1 MRRAKTCRHA
11 RLPIRG
17 GGIYGSLSFDYA
29 KTEQVYAVDSGG
41 GADIHHAPHRCRCR
55 LRIFGRPIEGTY
67 ELVGLGGAVVI
78 GFALPITSWLRCHI
92 FVDFF
97 IQSLSAFWKA
107 VFDVGTRAFSFGL
120 FVLIGYNLLLY
131 AGELYKS
138 GEVTATRQLPFY
150 PVAFGIGFCCFIQ
163 CLVLIADVVKI
174 AGGRYE

>member
-1 MRRAKTCRHA
+1 MEVFLSITQ
-11 RLPIRG
+11 RLSRYMQWI
-17 GGIYGSLSFDYA
+17 A
-29 KTEQVYAVDSGG
+29 G
-41 GADIHHAPHRCRCR
+41 GALIFIMLLTVADVALR
-55 LRIFGRPIEGTY
+55 LCGRPIEGTY
-67 ELVGLGGAVVI
+67 ELVGLGGAVVV
-78 GFALPITSWLRCHI
+78 GFALPITSLLRCHI

-97 IQSLSAFWKA
+97 IQSLSAFWKG
-107 VFDVGTRAFSFGL
+107 VFDVGTRVFSFAL

>member
-1 MRRAKTCRHA
+1 MEVFLSITQ
-11 RLPIRG
+11 RLSRYMEWI
-17 GGIYGSLSFDYA
+17 A
-29 KTEQVYAVDSGG
+29 G
-41 GADIHHAPHRCRCR
+41 GALIIIMLITVADVAMR
-55 LRIFGRPIEGTY
+55 LFGRPVVGTY
-67 ELVGLGGAVVI
+67 EMVGLGGAVVI

-97 IQSLSAFWKA
+97 IQTLSAFWKG
-107 VFDVGTRAFSFGL
+107 VFDVGTRVFSFAL

>member
-1 MRRAKTCRHA
+1 MEVFLSITQ
-11 RLPIRG
+11 RLSRYMEWI
-17 GGIYGSLSFDYA
+17 A
-29 KTEQVYAVDSGG
+29 G
-41 GADIHHAPHRCRCR
+41 GALIFIMLITVADVAMR
-55 LRIFGRPIEGTY
+55 LFGRPVVGTY
-67 ELVGLGGAVVI
+67 EMVGLGGAVVI

-97 IQSLSAFWKA
+97 IQTLSAFWKG
-107 VFDVGTRAFSFGL
+107 VFDVGTRVFSFAL

-163 CLVLIADVVKI
+163 CLVLISDVVKI